1 MLLLCRDIDDI
12 VLSYVQGILDDVL
25 EETDPEQSFDS
36 DSFMEM
42 IVAYLP
48 QLEGIEEAKVTDWM
62 MNLVKSIQDT
72 KKEKASA
79 SFDIK
84 MLIEETANKPSVKK
98 TRSVSETSSEPE
110 TTNKKR
116 IGRLSE
122 TSEVTII
129 FQLKSVSHTTIMT
142 C

>member
-1 MLLLCRDIDDI
+1 MVQLVADINKTK
-12 VLSYVQGILDDVL
+12 Q
-25 EETDPEQSFDS
+25 Q
-36 DSFMEM
+36 
-42 IVAYLP
+42 
-48 QLEGIEEAKVTDWM
+48 
-62 MNLVKSIQDT
+62 KS
-72 KKEKASA
+72 SS

-122 TSEVTII
+122 TSEVGII
-129 FQLKSVSHTTIMT
+129 FYVMKLKLFAPDWR
-142 C
+142 